1 MVRFITLA
9 GLLYLPLTAYKS
21 TTKSATPRPVK
32 LWFTYFMLSAMIK
45 HKCKGREEV
54 LMKEFLY
61 MIVGWIAEIHSY
73 LMRLNDTYEYHFSD
87 KELHFIVI
95 GLLGM
100 AFIFIVYPVFKW
112 LAKHN
117 HVMVIAWIY
126 VFTLI
131 LVITFAI
138 EIGQKVTNTGAMEFA
153 DIVFGVVGFI
163 VMFFIFSII
172 REIYHL
178 ICKLIK
184 YLQDK
189 NSGM

>member
-1 MVRFITLA
+1 
-9 GLLYLPLTAYKS
+9 
-21 TTKSATPRPVK
+21 
-32 LWFTYFMLSAMIK
+32 
-45 HKCKGREEV
+45 
-54 LMKEFLY
+54 MKEFLY
-61 MIVGWIAEIHSY
+61 MIVGWIAKIHSY
-73 LMRLNDTYEYHFSD
+73 LMRFNDSYEYNFSD

-100 AFIFIVYPVFKW
+100 AFVFIVYPVFKW

-131 LVITFAI
+131 LVVTFAI

-163 VMFFIFSII
+163 VMFFFFSII

-178 ICKLIK
+178 ICRLIK
-184 YLQDK
+184 YLRDK
-189 NSGM
+189 NGGK

>member
-1 MVRFITLA
+1 
-9 GLLYLPLTAYKS
+9 
-21 TTKSATPRPVK
+21 
-32 LWFTYFMLSAMIK
+32 
-45 HKCKGREEV
+45 
-54 LMKEFLY
+54 MKEFLY
-61 MIVGWIAEIHSY
+61 MIVGWIAKIHSY
-73 LMRLNDTYEYHFSD
+73 LMRFNDSYEYNFSD

-100 AFIFIVYPVFKW
+100 AFVFIVYPVFKW

-131 LVITFAI
+131 LVVTFAI

-172 REIYHL
+172 REINHL
-178 ICKLIK
+178 ICRLIK
-184 YLQDK
+184 YLRDK
-189 NSGM
+189 NGGK